1 MKLKLKLIYLLLFFS
16 TFILGQ
22 EIPETKKG
30 FITLTTNQKY
40 EFTNLKTV
48 NNQVTFINVA
58 TKSEFIY
65 FKNSVKLIVDE
76 QENIVYKS
84 QQYEE
89 EVKRKKEKG
98 LTEKPKEV
106 LFKANYPDGIY
117 YTKED
122 FIRKTP
128 NENPKIFAKDLTDYD
143 DEELESIEDHCY
155 FYYKASEKK
164 IKKVFAI
171 SYKGYLYFQ
180 IKAVISISNR
190 NKNDNAQTNDLPHSF
205 TRVIKG
211 GDNYFYAE
219 MDLANIWAQGTA
231 VGVGGAS
238 GYILSKEMINKKGI
252 VWDFKNK
259 EFNIFKNCKDYN
271 RFIEKVHPESVQK
284 CENQQPDIIEI
295 RKTIDIIK

>member
-1 MKLKLKLIYLLLFFS
+1 MKLNFILLFFFFC
-16 TFILGQ
+16 TIILGQ
-22 EIPETKKG
+22 EIPKTKKG

-40 EFTNLKTV
+40 EFTNLKVV
-48 NNQVTFINVA
+48 NNQVIFINVA

-65 FKNSVKLIVDE
+65 FKNAVKLVVDE
-76 QENIVYKS
+76 QENVVYKS

-89 EVKRKKEKG
+89 EEKRKKEKG
-98 LTEKPKEV
+98 LTEKPKEI

-122 FIRKTP
+122 FINKTP
-128 NENPKIFAKDLTDYD
+128 NENPKIFAKDLTDYE

-155 FYYKASEKK
+155 FYYKVSEKK

-180 IKAVISISNR
+180 IKAVIAISNR

-231 VGVGGAS
+231 IGVGVAS
-238 GYILSKEMINKKGI
+238 GYILSKEMVNKKGI

-271 RFIEKVHPESVQK
+271 RFIEKIHPESIQK
-284 CENQQPDIIEI
+284 CENQQPDITEI

>member
-1 MKLKLKLIYLLLFFS
+1 MKLNFILLFFFFC
-16 TFILGQ
+16 TIILGQ

-40 EFTNLKTV
+40 EFTNLKVV
-48 NNQVTFINVA
+48 NNQVIFINVA

-65 FKNSVKLIVDE
+65 FKNAVKLVVDE
-76 QENIVYKS
+76 QENVVYKS

-89 EVKRKKEKG
+89 EEKRKKEKG
-98 LTEKPKEV
+98 LTEKPKEI
-106 LFKANYPDGIY
+106 LFKSNYPDGIY

-122 FIRKTP
+122 FINKTP
-128 NENPKIFAKDLTDYD
+128 NENPKIFAKDLTDYE

-155 FYYKASEKK
+155 FYYKVSEKK

-180 IKAVISISNR
+180 IKAVIAISNR

-231 VGVGGAS
+231 IGVGGAS
-238 GYILSKEMINKKGI
+238 GYILSKEMVNKKGI

-284 CENQQPDIIEI
+284 CENQQPDIVAI
-295 RKTIDIIK
+295 RKTIDLIK

>member
-1 MKLKLKLIYLLLFFS
+1 MKLNFILLFFFFC
-16 TFILGQ
+16 TVILGQ

-48 NNQVTFINVA
+48 NNQVIFINVA

-65 FKNSVKLIVDE
+65 FKNAVKLVVDE

-89 EVKRKKEKG
+89 EEKRKKEKG
-98 LTEKPKEV
+98 LTEKPKEI

-122 FIRKTP
+122 FINKTP
-128 NENPKIFAKDLTDYD
+128 NENPKIFAKDLTDYE

-155 FYYKASEKK
+155 FYYKVSEKK

-180 IKAVISISNR
+180 IKAVIAISNR

-219 MDLANIWAQGTA
+219 MELANIWAQGA
-231 VGVGGAS
+231 VAGGLGGPG
-238 GYILSKEMINKKGI
+238 GYILAKEMINKKGI

-271 RFIEKVHPESVQK
+271 RFIEKIHPESIQK
-284 CENQQPDIIEI
+284 CENQQPDITEI

>member
-1 MKLKLKLIYLLLFFS
+1 MNKFLLLLFLLFGNL
-16 TFILGQ
+16 ILIWAQ

-40 EFTNLKTV
+40 EFTNLKVV
-48 NNQVTFINVA
+48 NNQVAFINIA

-65 FKNSVKLIVDE
+65 FKNAVKLIVDD
-76 QENIVYKS
+76 QQNVVYKS

-89 EVKRKKEKG
+89 EEKQKKEKG
-98 LTEKPKEV
+98 LTEKPKEI

-122 FIRKTP
+122 FINKTP
-128 NENPKIFAKDLTDYD
+128 NENPKIFAKDLTDYE

-155 FYYKASEKK
+155 FYYKVSEKK

-180 IKAVISISNR
+180 IKAVIAISNR

-231 VGVGGAS
+231 IGVGGAS
-238 GYILSKEMINKKGI
+238 GYILSKEMVNKKGI

-284 CENQQPDIIEI
+284 CENQQPDIVAI
-295 RKTIDIIK
+295 RKTIDLIK

>member
-1 MKLKLKLIYLLLFFS
+1 MKLKLIYLFLFFS
-16 TFILGQ
+16 SVILGQ

-40 EFTNLKTV
+40 EFTNLKSV
-48 NNQVTFINVA
+48 NNQVVFINVA

-65 FKNSVKLIVDE
+65 FKNAVKLIVDE
-76 QENIVYKS
+76 QENVVYKS
-84 QQYEE
+84 QQFEE
-89 EVKRKKEKG
+89 EERIKKEKG
-98 LTEKPKEV
+98 LTEKPKEI
-106 LFKANYPDGIY
+106 LFKANYPEGIY

-122 FIRKTP
+122 FIKKTP
-128 NENPKIFAKDLTDYD
+128 NENPKIFAKDLTDYE

-155 FYYKASEKK
+155 FYYKVSEKK

-180 IKAVISISNR
+180 IKAVIAISNR

-231 VGVGGAS
+231 IGVGGAS

-284 CENQQPDIIEI
+284 CENQQPDITEI

>member
-1 MKLKLKLIYLLLFFS
+1 MKLKLIYLLLFFS
-16 TFILGQ
+16 SVILGQ

-48 NNQVTFINVA
+48 NNQVVFINVA

-65 FKNSVKLIVDE
+65 FKNAVKLIVDE

-89 EVKRKKEKG
+89 EEKRKKEKD
-98 LTEKPKEV
+98 LTEKPKEI
-106 LFKANYPDGIY
+106 LFKANYPEGIY

-122 FIRKTP
+122 FINKTP
-128 NENPKIFAKDLTDYD
+128 NENPKIFAKDLTDYE

-155 FYYKASEKK
+155 FYYKVSEKK

-180 IKAVISISNR
+180 IKAVIAISNR
-190 NKNDNAQTNDLPHSF
+190 NKNDNAQTNDLPNSF

-219 MDLANIWAQGTA
+219 MDLANIWAQGA
-231 VGVGGAS
+231 VAGVLGGPG
-238 GYILSKEMINKKGI
+238 GYYAAKEMMNKKGI

-259 EFNIFKNCKDYN
+259 EFNIFKSCKDYN
-271 RFIEKVHPESVQK
+271 RFIEKIHPESVQK

>member
-1 MKLKLKLIYLLLFFS
+1 MIWA
-16 TFILGQ
+16 Q

-48 NNQVTFINVA
+48 NNQVVFINVA

-65 FKNSVKLIVDE
+65 FKNAVKLVVDD
-76 QENIVYKS
+76 QQNVVYKS

-89 EVKRKKEKG
+89 EEKKKTEKG
-98 LTEKPKEV
+98 LTEKPKEI
-106 LFKANYPDGIY
+106 LYKANYPDGIY

-122 FIRKTP
+122 FINKTP
-128 NENPKIFAKDLTDYD
+128 NENPKIFAKDLTDYE
-143 DEELESIEDHCY
+143 DEVLESIEDHCY
-155 FYYKASEKK
+155 FYYKVSEKK
-164 IKKVFAI
+164 MKKVFAV
-171 SYKGYLYFQ
+171 SYQGYLYFQ
-180 IKAVISISNR
+180 IKAVIAISNR

-205 TRVIKG
+205 TRVTKG

-219 MDLANIWAQGTA
+219 MNLANIWAQGA
-231 VGVGGAS
+231 AFGVGGAS
-238 GYILSKEMINKKGI
+238 GYIMAKDMINTKGI

-271 RFIEKVHPESVQK
+271 RFIEKIHPESVQK
-284 CENQQPDIIEI
+284 CENQQPDITEI